1 MTEKTTPGRMRNLRK
16 NDVQFDRLPARVVVA
31 IRAKQDASE
40 RLIGWFQLAV
50 VVIFGLLYAASRIS
64 RIPISRTR

>member
-1 MTEKTTPGRMRNLRK
+1 
-16 NDVQFDRLPARVVVA
+16 VQFDRLPARVVVA
-31 IRAKQDASE
+31 IRAQQDASE

-50 VVIFGLLYAASRIS
+50 VVIFGLLYAAPRIS